1 MKPQPCPNYPPAER
15 PGNEPCACFLQR
27 RDQIAA
33 WLQSGYSIKDVWTAC
48 RRATPPFEASYQ
60 TFWRYCRQHG
70 LSMPRGAP
78 PEAMT
83 KPISENAIAPKRSAP
98 LESSPQVWP
107 RVPGKPRE
115 FIPRTED

>member
-1 MKPQPCPNYPPAER
+1 MKPQPCPKYPPAEP
-15 PGNEPCACFLQR
+15 PGNEPYACFLQR

-33 WLQSGYSIKDVWTAC
+33 WLQSGYSIKGVWTAC

-60 TFWRYCRQHG
+60 TFWRYCRQHR
-70 LSMPRGAP
+70 LNMPRGAP
-78 PEAMT
+78 PGAPAKPT
-83 KPISENAIAPKRSAP
+83 KEMANAQTQSAP
-98 LESSPQVWP
+98 LASSPRIWP